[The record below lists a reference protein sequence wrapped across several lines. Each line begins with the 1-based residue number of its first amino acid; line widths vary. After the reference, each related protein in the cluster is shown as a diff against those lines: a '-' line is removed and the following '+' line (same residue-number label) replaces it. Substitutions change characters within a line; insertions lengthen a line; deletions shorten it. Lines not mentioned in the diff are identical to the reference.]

1 MSDNLHTGHR
11 SRMIDRFLSSPD
23 SLSEHE
29 KLEIFLFGVVPRKDT
44 NALAHTL
51 INTFG
56 SLDGV
61 FNASAKGLMSVKGV
75 GKQIATHIL
84 VTAKILE
91 HLDKSRTN
99 KKDEYWSSF
108 EVNKQYLARYFNED
122 FDEKFM
128 IFLLNDK
135 YKLLSKLEFRNK
147 SKFNVVVDVPEL
159 VEALAVFKPKY
170 LIVCHNHPSGD
181 SKPSEVDDFTTKK
194 LNILCQIHGVVL
206 SDHIIVAKNE
216 YYSYHVEGRLD
227 YVKQVS
233 GVERVLK
240 AVNHIDNSDL

>member
-1 MSDNLHTGHR
+1 MSDNIHTGHR
-11 SRMIDRFLSSPD
+11 ARMIDRFINSPD
-23 SLSEHE
+23 SLNEHE
-29 KLEIFLFGVVPRKDT
+29 ILEIFLFGIVPRKDT

-56 SLDGV
+56 SLEGV
-61 FNASAKGLMSVKGV
+61 FSTSVKGLMNVKGV

-84 VTAKILE
+84 IAGKTFEQIE
-91 HLDKSRTN
+91 KSKAN
-99 KKDEYWSSF
+99 KKDEYWSCF
-108 EVNKQYLARYFNED
+108 EVNKQYLARYFNDD

-128 IFLLNDK
+128 VFLLNEK

-147 SKFNVVVDVPEL
+147 SKFSVVVEVPEL
-159 VEALAVFKPKY
+159 VQAFAAFKPKY
-170 LIVCHNHPSGD
+170 LVVCHNHPSGD
-181 SKPSEVDDFTTKK
+181 TKPSETDDFTTKK
-194 LNILCQIHGVVL
+194 LNILCQIHGVTL
-206 SDHIIVAKNE
+206 SDHIIVGKNE

-240 AVNHIDNSDL
+240 AVNHINDTDL